1 MSFFKMLFSFAPWI
15 CFLVIARDSLLRLK
29 VGLVV
34 AAVMTVIMA
43 VLRLHRGAILWVGI
57 LFFAYAIVAVV
68 FLNDMWAVRHMGV
81 LANGALATGVWA
93 GIAMKR
99 PFTLEYAREHTDPSL
114 WENPVF
120 LNTNYILT
128 VMWAVVFT
136 INASLAWQRS
146 SRPAIPGWAYETISY
161 TLLVSAMFV
170 STWYPQYVKK
180 RREARIEQA
189 DQSERYTHDFPEET

>member
-15 CFLVIARDSLLRLK
+15 CFLIIAHDSMFRLK
-29 VGLVV
+29 LGIIV
-34 AAVMTVIMA
+34 AAVLSVVMA
-43 VLRLHRGAILWVGI
+43 VIRLHRGVIMWVGI
-57 LFFAYAIVAVV
+57 LFFLYAIVAVV

-81 LANGALATGVWA
+81 LANGALAAGVWA
-93 GIAMKR
+93 GIVMKR

-128 VMWAVVFT
+128 TIWAVVFT

-146 SRPAIPGWAYETISY
+146 TRPALPGWGYETISY
-161 TLLVSAMFV
+161 SLLVSAMFA
-170 STWYPQYVKK
+170 STWYPQYGKK
-180 RREARIEQA
+180 RREAR
-189 DQSERYTHDFPEET
+189 TPPEGLEN

>member
-1 MSFFKMLFSFAPWI
+1 MF
-15 CFLVIARDSLLRLK
+15 RLK
-29 VGLVV
+29 LGIIV
-34 AAVMTVIMA
+34 AAVMSVVMA
-43 VLRLHRGAILWVGI
+43 VARLHRGVIMWVGF
-57 LFFAYAIVAVV
+57 LFFLYAIVTVV
-68 FLNDMWAVRHMGV
+68 FLNDMWAVRYMGV
-81 LANGALATGVWA
+81 LANGALAAGVWA

-128 VMWAVVFT
+128 AMWAVVFT
-136 INASLAWQRS
+136 INATLAWQRS
-146 SRPAIPGWAYETISY
+146 SRPAMPSWAYETISY
-161 TLLVSAMFV
+161 TFLVSAMFI

-189 DQSERYTHDFPEET
+189 D